1 MSSTTVMDRPEM
13 ANTSFDPSF
22 RIHLGDHTAAVVE
35 PDDDGI
41 IVLRLGDD
49 GERVFAPSQALA
61 LAAALQAVAV
71 HLLEEP
77 RIIRRS
83 TEPGE
88 PEQHGIGGGL

>member
-1 MSSTTVMDRPEM
+1 MSSTTVMDRPET
-13 ANTSFDPSF
+13 ANPSFDPTF
-22 RIHLGDHTAAVVE
+22 RIQLGAHEVAVVG

-41 IVLRLGDD
+41 VVLRLGDD

-77 RIIRRS
+77 RVITRS